1 MFIISLSIGNISIL
15 LLFLEVFVVDW
26 IVLLILIYCLFYN
39 VLKY

>member
-1 MFIISLSIGNISIL
+1 MFIISLSNISIL

-26 IVLLILIYCLFYN
+26 LVLLILIYCLFYN

>member
-1 MFIISLSIGNISIL
+1 MFIISLSNISIL

-26 IVLLILIYCLFYN
+26 IELLILIYCLFYN